1 MCRGKPKNGKS
12 RQTMLSVMKTLS
24 LPLSPVGQH
33 PASFLQLNPRRS
45 NRQAAGE
52 QRDDSIALARW
63 ALQELL
69 TANLHHSC
77 TRITLK
83 ENWLKWRPTL
93 ICTSLQHRSYILADL
108 LFFYMSHCEPPT
120 TWDDFSL
127 RLEIP
132 QDSTHYHHHHLA
144 MLFFLRFIV
153 KSADCR
159 FKVHYIITL
168 TSLSIT

>member
-1 MCRGKPKNGKS
+1 
-12 RQTMLSVMKTLS
+12 MKTLS

-83 ENWLKWRPTL
+83 KKLTEMTTYFNLYKFTTPFL
-93 ICTSLQHRSYILADL
+93 YISWFII
-108 LFFYMSHCEPPT
+108 FFYMSHCEPTTYCPT
-120 TWDDFSL
+120 TWDDFSFSL
-127 RLEIP
+127 NRDTKTP
-132 QDSTHYHHHHLA
+132 H
-144 MLFFLRFIV
+144 
-153 KSADCR
+153 
-159 FKVHYIITL
+159 IITIIIL
-168 TSLSIT
+168 KCFSSSGSLLRAQTADLRYITSLH

>member
-1 MCRGKPKNGKS
+1 
-12 RQTMLSVMKTLS
+12 MKTVS
-24 LPLSPVGQH
+24 LPLSPVRQH
-33 PASFLQLNPRRS
+33 PASFLQLSPRRS

-83 ENWLKWRPTL
+83 GKLTEMTTYFNLYKFTTPFL
-93 ICTSLQHRSYILADL
+93 YISWFIIFSTCRTVNL
-108 LFFYMSHCEPPT
+108 PPT
-120 TWDDFSL
+120 VPPPGMIFLLVWI
-127 RLEIP
+127 EIP
-132 QDSTHYHHHHLA
+132 QDSTHYHHHHLE
-144 MLFFLRFIV
+144 MLVFLRFIV